1 MLTAVLLGGGLA
13 VGIPPVIIAIAAL
26 AAIEPRLVLAGAAV
40 WGIVAAIRRRPA
52 RVAPDDEATLFRAM
66 AAELRS
72 GASLRSALAEAAHRV
87 PQIALDRPVR
97 LAAAGMSMTDVAGS
111 VEVQLPVNGRLAA
124 AAFRLSD
131 WSGARVADTFEGL
144 RHLRRA
150 RRESGGYG
158 RTGERAQGGDCP
170 GPTLRTDRRGR
181 SARLHSPAC
190 GHRSGGRAGCTRWSR
205 MAGAGYGPRTRGRR
219 LDHRGRDRA
228 EGRTMM
234 ALAALALGVAI
245 LRSNRREVLAAGILV
260 AFALAPVLGIG
271 LSLGLVVWIVMKRRP
286 RSSGFN
292 DDEAMLAELTA
303 LGLSAGLTFIA
314 AASAAVDSVPGEAS
328 AQLRQTIRVGAG
340 MDTETV
346 DGHGL
351 MVVVHRALLT
361 GAPLQPAVSGY
372 ATTLRNEERSRELT
386 AARRLPVKL
395 LFPLALLILPGFL
408 ILTIG
413 PAVLGSLERLGI

>member
-1 MLTAVLLGGGLA
+1 
-13 VGIPPVIIAIAAL
+13 
-26 AAIEPRLVLAGAAV
+26 
-40 WGIVAAIRRRPA
+40 
-52 RVAPDDEATLFRAM
+52 
-66 AAELRS
+66 
-72 GASLRSALAEAAHRV
+72 
-87 PQIALDRPVR
+87 
-97 LAAAGMSMTDVAGS
+97 
-111 VEVQLPVNGRLAA
+111 
-124 AAFRLSD
+124 
-131 WSGARVADTFEGL
+131 
-144 RHLRRA
+144 
-150 RRESGGYG
+150 
-158 RTGERAQGGDCP
+158 
-170 GPTLRTDRRGR
+170 
-181 SARLHSPAC
+181 
-190 GHRSGGRAGCTRWSR
+190 
-205 MAGAGYGPRTRGRR
+205 
-219 LDHRGRDRA
+219 
-228 EGRTMM
+228 MM
-234 ALAALALGVAI
+234 ALAVLALGVAI
-245 LRSNRREVLAAGILV
+245 LRSNRREIMAAGILV
-260 AFALAPVLGIG
+260 AFVLAPVLGIG
-271 LSLGLVVWIVMKRRP
+271 LSLGLAVWIGMKRRP

-303 LGLSAGLTFIA
+303 LGLSAGLTFTA